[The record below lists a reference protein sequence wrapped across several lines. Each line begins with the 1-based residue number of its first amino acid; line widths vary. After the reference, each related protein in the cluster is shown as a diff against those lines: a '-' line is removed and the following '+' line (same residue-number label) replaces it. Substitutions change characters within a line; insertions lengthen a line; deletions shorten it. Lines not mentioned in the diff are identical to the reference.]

1 MQRPIFSQSS
11 PRSLLL
17 GLPLPSLPALP
28 QSLPSWECQSA
39 RCRNLGEQ
47 RSLKTSSGWQPRQFS
62 HPIHPGESK
71 PGSAEG
77 QGLGAPSV
85 DRQGRLGHSVQ
96 EAGERLEGQEA
107 GQMFAHRDGRG
118 RLFSRQV
125 QYSQCNGFLRE
136 GSLCAAS
143 RRSSGRAG
151 GKVGQI
157 PEPGLPLGIG
167 AKPDRSRGQ
176 G

>member
-1 MQRPIFSQSS
+1 MQGRRLGPEGQGADASPHLSGIPIIAKTHFQSEFT
-11 PRSLLL
+11 
-17 GLPLPSLPALP
+17 P
-28 QSLPSWECQSA
+28 QP
-39 RCRNLGEQ
+39 
-47 RSLKTSSGWQPRQFS
+47 P
-62 HPIHPGESK
+62 